1 MATTSIHILTTFMVL
16 LLRWQ
21 AEAQRCNP
29 TDLGFILDSSGSVRG
44 DFHKEKTFLK
54 QIAER
59 FHIVENWAH
68 AGVVSFSHEARL
80 DIPFNA
86 HYEQASFE
94 KAVDAIRPIG
104 FTTRIDLA
112 LIKARD
118 SLFARSNGARD
129 GVNKAIVVITDGHQT
144 YNAHG
149 VTDPSDISNKMRD
162 DGFTIV
168 VVGIGS
174 DVHPKELDDIAG
186 GAGKSY
192 RAATFDDLLEQP
204 FIEEASKSACEKPP
218 SCSSVADVAFIL
230 DSSGSLRTEY
240 HKEKDFLKRVV
251 STFGLSE
258 DGFRAGVVTFSH
270 GADISIKFNNHYDS
284 DSFNMAV
291 DDIPL
296 VGSITRIDLALQKT
310 EELFTKENGARVYAS
325 EFVVLIT
332 DGSQTALPG
341 AADPCALTDQMRREG
356 KTVIVMGIGPETD
369 EKALECMAGGPEH
382 SHKAKSFDELLKG
395 SYVDEVKNELRICE
409 NTLLWR
415 IQKYFEPKLA
425 RVQAFFRPA
434 GVPAG
439 ASIPACKW

>member
-1 MATTSIHILTTFMVL
+1 MGNRLKSVSKMATASIHILATFMVL

-68 AGVVSFSHEARL
+68 AGVVSFSHEARV
-80 DIPFNA
+80 DIPFNT

-186 GAGKSY
+186 GVGKSY
-192 RAATFDDLLEQP
+192 RAASFDDLLEQP
-204 FIEEASKSACEKPP
+204 FIEQASKSACEKPP
-218 SCSSVADVAFIL
+218 SCSSVADIAFIL
-230 DSSGSLRTEY
+230 DSSDSLRTEY
-240 HKEKDFLKRVV
+240 QKEKDFLKRVV

-258 DGFRAGVVTFSH
+258 DGFRAGVVTFSY
-270 GADISIKFNNHYDS
+270 GADISLKFDDHYDS
-284 DSFNMAV
+284 NSFNRAV
-291 DDIPL
+291 DNIPL
-296 VGSITRIDLALQKT
+296 VGATTRIDLALKKAKK
-310 EELFTKENGARVYAS
+310 ELFTAKNGARVAAAK
-325 EFVVLIT
+325 FVVLIT
-332 DGSQTALPG
+332 DGSQTYLPG
-341 AADPCALTDQMRREG
+341 VTNPCQITDEMRAEG
-356 KTVIVMGIGPETD
+356 TTVIVMGIGEDTD
-369 EKALECMAGGPEH
+369 PKTLAKMAGGPAH
-382 SHKAKSFDELLKG
+382 AHKAQTFDQLLQG
-395 SYVDEVKNELRICE
+395 NYVNEVKNEI
-409 NTLLWR
+409 
-415 IQKYFEPKLA
+415 KK
-425 RVQAFFRPA
+425 
-434 GVPAG
+434 
-439 ASIPACKW
+439 K